1 MQIEKRK
8 MIGIVGGMGP
18 YAGLD
23 LVKKIF
29 DLSQANQ
36 DQDHVPLAMISVPHK
51 ITDRTKFLE
60 GETNINPGIE
70 ISNIV
75 RQLSDQGA
83 SVIGMPCNT
92 AHSSKIIK
100 EVYNSIPEG
109 ITFVNMVSE
118 VIKFIKGEYP
128 DIERVGILATTG
140 TMKAGVYNKELI
152 NNDLKPIL
160 LLKENHKVIFEQDIY
175 KYLEPQQKEI
185 QVKAT
190 NNNMEPMACS
200 LGNDIGG
207 GGFGV
212 VSDNFSFLDM
222 TSEDLSAKGNGGVR
236 QMYNYAGIREE
247 DKIHTPE
254 DDYAPDKIGDGSMDK
269 LQQQREADIKKIQQ
283 SQQMGY

>member
-29 DLSQANQ
+29 DLTQANQ

-60 GETNINPGIE
+60 GGTDINPGIE

-92 AHSSKIIK
+92 AHSSKIIN
-100 EVYNSIPEG
+100 EIYNSIPEG
-109 ITFVNMVSE
+109 ITFVNMVLE

-140 TMKAGVYNKELI
+140 TLKSDVYNKELI
-152 NNDLKPIL
+152 NNDLKPVL
-160 LLKENHKVIFEQDIY
+160 LSKENQKKLIDQAIYDKDFGIKSISSPVHDI
-175 KYLEPQQKEI
+175 
-185 QVKAT
+185 
-190 NNNMEPMACS
+190 
-200 LGNDIGG
+200 
-207 GGFGV
+207 
-212 VSDNFSFLDM
+212 
-222 TSEDLSAKGNGGVR
+222 AKR
-236 QMYNYAGIREE
+236 
-247 DKIHTPE
+247 KIHLAIE
-254 DDYAPDKIGDGSMDK
+254 S
-269 LQQQREADIKKIQQ
+269 LIKNKAEVVILGCTELPLAVNAALFKTIPLID
-283 SQQMGY
+283 STMILARSLLFKSNHTVSG

>member
-29 DLSQANQ
+29 ELTQANQ

-60 GETNINPGIE
+60 GGTDINPGIE

-152 NNDLKPIL
+152 NNDLKPVL
-160 LLKENHKVIFEQDIY
+160 LSKENQKKLIDQAIYDKDFGIKSISNPVQDI
-175 KYLEPQQKEI
+175 
-185 QVKAT
+185 
-190 NNNMEPMACS
+190 
-200 LGNDIGG
+200 
-207 GGFGV
+207 
-212 VSDNFSFLDM
+212 
-222 TSEDLSAKGNGGVR
+222 AKR
-236 QMYNYAGIREE
+236 
-247 DKIHTPE
+247 KIHLAIESLTENKAEVVILGCTELPLAVNAASVKTIPLI
-254 DDYAPDKIGDGSMDK
+254 DSTMILARSLSFKSNHTVSG
-269 LQQQREADIKKIQQ
+269 
-283 SQQMGY
+283 

>member
-8 MIGIVGGMGP
+8 MIGIIGGMGP

-23 LVKKIF
+23 LVRKIF
-29 DLSQANQ
+29 DLTQANQ

-60 GETNINPGIE
+60 GETDINPGIE

-92 AHSSKIIK
+92 AHSSKIIN

-109 ITFVNMVSE
+109 ITFINMVSE

-152 NNDLKPIL
+152 DNDLKPIIL
-160 LLKENHKVIFEQDIY
+160 SKENQKKLIDQAIYDKDFGIKSISNPVQDI
-175 KYLEPQQKEI
+175 
-185 QVKAT
+185 
-190 NNNMEPMACS
+190 
-200 LGNDIGG
+200 
-207 GGFGV
+207 
-212 VSDNFSFLDM
+212 
-222 TSEDLSAKGNGGVR
+222 AKR
-236 QMYNYAGIREE
+236 
-247 DKIHTPE
+247 KIHL
-254 DDYAPDKIGDGSMDK
+254 AI
-269 LQQQREADIKKIQQ
+269 EALIENKAEVVILGCTELPLAVNAAFFKTIPLIDSTMILARSLLFK
-283 SQQMGY
+283 SNHRVSG

>member
-23 LVKKIF
+23 LVRKIF
-29 DLSQANQ
+29 DLTQANQ
-36 DQDHVPLAMISVPHK
+36 DQDHVPLTMISVPHK

-60 GETNINPGIE
+60 GETDINPGIE

-92 AHSSKIIK
+92 AHSPKIIN
-100 EVYNSIPEG
+100 EVYNSIPED

-118 VIKFIKGEYP
+118 VIKFIKEEYP
-128 DIERVGILATTG
+128 DIEQVGILATKG

-160 LLKENHKVIFEQDIY
+160 LSKENQKKLIDQAIYDKDFGIKSISNPVQDIA
-175 KYLEPQQKEI
+175 KRKIYLAIESLIENKAEVVILGCTELPLAVNATS
-185 QVKAT
+185 VKTIPLIDSTMILAR
-190 NNNMEPMACS
+190 S
-200 LGNDIGG
+200 LLFKSNHT
-207 GGFGV
+207 
-212 VSDNFSFLDM
+212 VS
-222 TSEDLSAKGNGGVR
+222 G
-236 QMYNYAGIREE
+236 
-247 DKIHTPE
+247 
-254 DDYAPDKIGDGSMDK
+254 
-269 LQQQREADIKKIQQ
+269 
-283 SQQMGY
+283 

>member
-23 LVKKIF
+23 LVRKIF
-29 DLSQANQ
+29 DLTQANQ

-60 GETNINPGIE
+60 GGTDINPGIE

-92 AHSSKIIK
+92 AHSSKIIN

-140 TMKAGVYNKELI
+140 TMKSDVYNKELI
-152 NNDLKPIL
+152 NNDLKPVL
-160 LLKENHKVIFEQDIY
+160 LSKENQKKLIDQAIYDKDFGIKSISSPVHDI
-175 KYLEPQQKEI
+175 
-185 QVKAT
+185 
-190 NNNMEPMACS
+190 
-200 LGNDIGG
+200 
-207 GGFGV
+207 
-212 VSDNFSFLDM
+212 
-222 TSEDLSAKGNGGVR
+222 AKR
-236 QMYNYAGIREE
+236 
-247 DKIHTPE
+247 KIHLAIESLIRNKAEVVILGCTELPLAVNATSVKTIPLI
-254 DDYAPDKIGDGSMDK
+254 DSTMILARSLLFKSNHTVPG
-269 LQQQREADIKKIQQ
+269 
-283 SQQMGY
+283 

>member
-29 DLSQANQ
+29 DLTQANQ

-60 GETNINPGIE
+60 GGTDINPGIE

-92 AHSSKIIK
+92 AHSSKIIN

-109 ITFVNMVSE
+109 IIFINMVSE
-118 VIKFIKGEYP
+118 VIEFIKGEYP

-160 LLKENHKVIFEQDIY
+160 LSKENQKKLIDQAIYDKDFGIKSISNPVQDI
-175 KYLEPQQKEI
+175 
-185 QVKAT
+185 
-190 NNNMEPMACS
+190 
-200 LGNDIGG
+200 
-207 GGFGV
+207 
-212 VSDNFSFLDM
+212 
-222 TSEDLSAKGNGGVR
+222 AKR
-236 QMYNYAGIREE
+236 
-247 DKIHTPE
+247 KIHLAIESLIENKAEVVILGCTELPLAVNATSVKTIPLI
-254 DDYAPDKIGDGSMDK
+254 DSTMILARSLLFKSNHTVPS
-269 LQQQREADIKKIQQ
+269 
-283 SQQMGY
+283 

>member
-29 DLSQANQ
+29 DLTQANQ

-60 GETNINPGIE
+60 GGTDINPGIE

-160 LLKENHKVIFEQDIY
+160 LSKEN
-175 KYLEPQQKEI
+175 QK
-185 QVKAT
+185 
-190 NNNMEPMACS
+190 
-200 LGNDIGG
+200 
-207 GGFGV
+207 
-212 VSDNFSFLDM
+212 
-222 TSEDLSAKGNGGVR
+222 
-236 QMYNYAGIREE
+236 
-247 DKIHTPE
+247 
-254 DDYAPDKIGDGSMDK
+254 
-269 LQQQREADIKKIQQ
+269 
-283 SQQMGY
+283 

>member
-29 DLSQANQ
+29 DLTQANQ

-60 GETNINPGIE
+60 GGTDINPGIE

-160 LLKENHKVIFEQDIY
+160 LSKENQKKLIDQAIYDKDFGIKSISNPVQDI
-175 KYLEPQQKEI
+175 
-185 QVKAT
+185 
-190 NNNMEPMACS
+190 
-200 LGNDIGG
+200 
-207 GGFGV
+207 
-212 VSDNFSFLDM
+212 
-222 TSEDLSAKGNGGVR
+222 AKR
-236 QMYNYAGIREE
+236 
-247 DKIHTPE
+247 KIHLAIESLIENKAEVVILGCTELPLAVNATSVKTIPLI
-254 DDYAPDKIGDGSMDK
+254 DSTMILARSLLFKSNHTVSG
-269 LQQQREADIKKIQQ
+269 
-283 SQQMGY
+283 

>member
-29 DLSQANQ
+29 DLTQANQ

-60 GETNINPGIE
+60 GGTDINPGIE

-92 AHSSKIIK
+92 AHSSKIIN

-128 DIERVGILATTG
+128 DIARVGILATTG

-152 NNDLKPIL
+152 DNDLKPIL
-160 LLKENHKVIFEQDIY
+160 LSKENQKKLIDQAIYDKDFGIKSISNPVQDI
-175 KYLEPQQKEI
+175 
-185 QVKAT
+185 
-190 NNNMEPMACS
+190 
-200 LGNDIGG
+200 
-207 GGFGV
+207 
-212 VSDNFSFLDM
+212 
-222 TSEDLSAKGNGGVR
+222 AKR
-236 QMYNYAGIREE
+236 
-247 DKIHTPE
+247 KIHLAIESLIENKAEVVILGCTELPLAVNAASVKTIPLI
-254 DDYAPDKIGDGSMDK
+254 DSTMILARSLLFKSNHTVPG
-269 LQQQREADIKKIQQ
+269 
-283 SQQMGY
+283 

>member
-29 DLSQANQ
+29 DLTQANQ

-60 GETNINPGIE
+60 GETDINPGIE

-75 RQLSDQGA
+75 RKLSDQGA

-92 AHSSKIIK
+92 AHSPKIIN

-118 VIKFIKGEYP
+118 VIKFIKEEYP

-160 LLKENHKVIFEQDIY
+160 LSKENQKKLIDQAIYDKDFGIKSISNPVQDI
-175 KYLEPQQKEI
+175 
-185 QVKAT
+185 
-190 NNNMEPMACS
+190 
-200 LGNDIGG
+200 
-207 GGFGV
+207 
-212 VSDNFSFLDM
+212 
-222 TSEDLSAKGNGGVR
+222 AKR
-236 QMYNYAGIREE
+236 
-247 DKIHTPE
+247 KIHLAIESLIENKAEVVILGCTELPLAVNAASVKTIPLI
-254 DDYAPDKIGDGSMDK
+254 DSTMILARSLLFKSNHTVPG
-269 LQQQREADIKKIQQ
+269 
-283 SQQMGY
+283 

>member
-29 DLSQANQ
+29 DLTQANQ

-60 GETNINPGIE
+60 GGTDINPGIE

-92 AHSSKIIK
+92 AHSSKIIN

-109 ITFVNMVSE
+109 IIFINMVSE

-152 NNDLKPIL
+152 DNDLKPIIL
-160 LLKENHKVIFEQDIY
+160 SKENQKKLIDQAIYDKDFGIKSISNPVQDI
-175 KYLEPQQKEI
+175 
-185 QVKAT
+185 
-190 NNNMEPMACS
+190 
-200 LGNDIGG
+200 
-207 GGFGV
+207 
-212 VSDNFSFLDM
+212 
-222 TSEDLSAKGNGGVR
+222 AKR
-236 QMYNYAGIREE
+236 
-247 DKIHTPE
+247 KIHLAIESLIENKAEVVILGCTELPLAVNAASVKTIPLI
-254 DDYAPDKIGDGSMDK
+254 DSTMILARSLLFKSNHTVPG
-269 LQQQREADIKKIQQ
+269 
-283 SQQMGY
+283 

>member
-29 DLSQANQ
+29 DLTQANQ

-92 AHSSKIIK
+92 AHSSKIIN

-109 ITFVNMVSE
+109 IIFINMVSE

-152 NNDLKPIL
+152 DNDLKPIIL
-160 LLKENHKVIFEQDIY
+160 SKENQKKLIDQAIYDKDFGIKSISNPVQDI
-175 KYLEPQQKEI
+175 
-185 QVKAT
+185 
-190 NNNMEPMACS
+190 
-200 LGNDIGG
+200 
-207 GGFGV
+207 
-212 VSDNFSFLDM
+212 
-222 TSEDLSAKGNGGVR
+222 AKR
-236 QMYNYAGIREE
+236 
-247 DKIHTPE
+247 KIHLAIESLIENKAEVVILGCTELPLAVNATSVKTIPLI
-254 DDYAPDKIGDGSMDK
+254 DSTMILARSLLFKSNHTV
-269 LQQQREADIKKIQQ
+269 
-283 SQQMGY
+283 SS

>member
-23 LVKKIF
+23 LVRKIF
-29 DLSQANQ
+29 DLTQANQ

-60 GETNINPGIE
+60 GGTDINPGIE

-92 AHSSKIIK
+92 AHSSKIIN

-152 NNDLKPIL
+152 NNDLKPVL
-160 LLKENHKVIFEQDIY
+160 LSKENQKKLIDQAIYDKDFGIKSISSPVHDI
-175 KYLEPQQKEI
+175 
-185 QVKAT
+185 
-190 NNNMEPMACS
+190 
-200 LGNDIGG
+200 
-207 GGFGV
+207 
-212 VSDNFSFLDM
+212 
-222 TSEDLSAKGNGGVR
+222 AKR
-236 QMYNYAGIREE
+236 
-247 DKIHTPE
+247 KIHLAIE
-254 DDYAPDKIGDGSMDK
+254 S
-269 LQQQREADIKKIQQ
+269 LIKNKAEVVILGCTELPLAVNAT
-283 SQQMGY
+283 SVKTIPLIDSTMVLARSLLFKSNHTIPG

>member
-29 DLSQANQ
+29 DLTQANQ
-36 DQDHVPLAMISVPHK
+36 DQDHVPLSMISVPHK

-60 GETNINPGIE
+60 GGTDINPGIE

-140 TMKAGVYNKELI
+140 TMKAGIYNKELI
-152 NNDLKPIL
+152 DNDLKPIIL
-160 LLKENHKVIFEQDIY
+160 SKENQKKLIDQAIYDKDFGIKSISNPVQDI
-175 KYLEPQQKEI
+175 
-185 QVKAT
+185 
-190 NNNMEPMACS
+190 
-200 LGNDIGG
+200 
-207 GGFGV
+207 
-212 VSDNFSFLDM
+212 
-222 TSEDLSAKGNGGVR
+222 AKR
-236 QMYNYAGIREE
+236 
-247 DKIHTPE
+247 KIHLAIESLIENKAEVVILGCTELPLAVNATSVKTIPLI
-254 DDYAPDKIGDGSMDK
+254 DSTMILARSLLFKSNHTVPG
-269 LQQQREADIKKIQQ
+269 
-283 SQQMGY
+283 

>member
-29 DLSQANQ
+29 DLTQANQ
-36 DQDHVPLAMISVPHK
+36 DQDHVPLSMISVPHK

-60 GETNINPGIE
+60 GGTDINPGIE

-160 LLKENHKVIFEQDIY
+160 ISKENQKKLIDQAIYDKDFGIKSISNPVQDI
-175 KYLEPQQKEI
+175 
-185 QVKAT
+185 
-190 NNNMEPMACS
+190 
-200 LGNDIGG
+200 
-207 GGFGV
+207 
-212 VSDNFSFLDM
+212 
-222 TSEDLSAKGNGGVR
+222 AKR
-236 QMYNYAGIREE
+236 
-247 DKIHTPE
+247 KIHLAIESLIENKAEVVILGCTELPLAVNATSVKTIPLI
-254 DDYAPDKIGDGSMDK
+254 DSTMILARSLLFKSNHTVPG
-269 LQQQREADIKKIQQ
+269 
-283 SQQMGY
+283 

>member
-29 DLSQANQ
+29 DLTQANQ
-36 DQDHVPLAMISVPHK
+36 DQDHVPLAMISIPHK

-92 AHSSKIIK
+92 AHSSKIIN
-100 EVYNSIPEG
+100 EIYNSIPEG

-152 NNDLKPIL
+152 DNDLKPIIL
-160 LLKENHKVIFEQDIY
+160 SKENQKKLIDQAIYDKDFGIKSISNPVQDIA
-175 KYLEPQQKEI
+175 KRKIYLAIESLIENKAEVVILGCTELPLAVNAI
-185 QVKAT
+185 SVKTIPLIDSTMILAR
-190 NNNMEPMACS
+190 S
-200 LGNDIGG
+200 LLFKSN
-207 GGFGV
+207 
-212 VSDNFSFLDM
+212 
-222 TSEDLSAKGNGGVR
+222 
-236 QMYNYAGIREE
+236 
-247 DKIHTPE
+247 HTVP
-254 DDYAPDKIGDGSMDK
+254 G
-269 LQQQREADIKKIQQ
+269 
-283 SQQMGY
+283 

>member
-29 DLSQANQ
+29 DLTQANQ
-36 DQDHVPLAMISVPHK
+36 DQDHVPLSMISVPHK

-160 LLKENHKVIFEQDIY
+160 LSKENQKKLIDQAIYDKDFGIKSISNPVQDI
-175 KYLEPQQKEI
+175 
-185 QVKAT
+185 
-190 NNNMEPMACS
+190 
-200 LGNDIGG
+200 
-207 GGFGV
+207 
-212 VSDNFSFLDM
+212 
-222 TSEDLSAKGNGGVR
+222 AKR
-236 QMYNYAGIREE
+236 
-247 DKIHTPE
+247 KIHLAIESLIENKAEVVILGCTELPLAVNATSVKTIPLI
-254 DDYAPDKIGDGSMDK
+254 DSTMILARSLLFKSNHTVPG
-269 LQQQREADIKKIQQ
+269 
-283 SQQMGY
+283 

>member
-23 LVKKIF
+23 LVRKIF
-29 DLSQANQ
+29 DLTQANQ

-60 GETNINPGIE
+60 GETDINPGIE

-92 AHSSKIIK
+92 AHSSKIIN

-152 NNDLKPIL
+152 NNDLKPVL
-160 LLKENHKVIFEQDIY
+160 LSKENQKKLIDQAIYDKDFGIKSISNPVQDIA
-175 KYLEPQQKEI
+175 KRKIYLAIESLIENKAEVVILGCTELPLAVNATS
-185 QVKAT
+185 VKTIPLIDSTMILAR
-190 NNNMEPMACS
+190 S
-200 LGNDIGG
+200 LLFKSN
-207 GGFGV
+207 
-212 VSDNFSFLDM
+212 
-222 TSEDLSAKGNGGVR
+222 
-236 QMYNYAGIREE
+236 
-247 DKIHTPE
+247 HTVP
-254 DDYAPDKIGDGSMDK
+254 G
-269 LQQQREADIKKIQQ
+269 
-283 SQQMGY
+283 

>member
-29 DLSQANQ
+29 DLTQANQ
-36 DQDHVPLAMISVPHK
+36 DQDHAPLAMISVPHK

-60 GETNINPGIE
+60 GETDINPGIE

-92 AHSSKIIK
+92 AHSSKIIN

-109 ITFVNMVSE
+109 IIFINMVSE

-160 LLKENHKVIFEQDIY
+160 LSKENQKKLIDQAIYDKDFGIKSISNPVQDI
-175 KYLEPQQKEI
+175 
-185 QVKAT
+185 
-190 NNNMEPMACS
+190 
-200 LGNDIGG
+200 
-207 GGFGV
+207 
-212 VSDNFSFLDM
+212 
-222 TSEDLSAKGNGGVR
+222 AKR
-236 QMYNYAGIREE
+236 
-247 DKIHTPE
+247 KIHLAIESLIENKAEVVILGCTELPLAVNATSVKTIPLI
-254 DDYAPDKIGDGSMDK
+254 DSTMILARSLLFKSNHTVPGS
-269 LQQQREADIKKIQQ
+269 EW
-283 SQQMGY
+283 

>member
-29 DLSQANQ
+29 DLTQANQ

-60 GETNINPGIE
+60 GGTDINPGIE

-92 AHSSKIIK
+92 AHSSKIIN

-109 ITFVNMVSE
+109 IIFINMVSE

-152 NNDLKPIL
+152 DNDLKPIIL
-160 LLKENHKVIFEQDIY
+160 SKENQKKLIDQAIYDKDFGIKSISNPVQDI
-175 KYLEPQQKEI
+175 
-185 QVKAT
+185 
-190 NNNMEPMACS
+190 
-200 LGNDIGG
+200 
-207 GGFGV
+207 
-212 VSDNFSFLDM
+212 
-222 TSEDLSAKGNGGVR
+222 AKR
-236 QMYNYAGIREE
+236 
-247 DKIHTPE
+247 KIHLAIESLIENKAEVVILGCTELPLAVNATSVKTIPLI
-254 DDYAPDKIGDGSMDK
+254 DSTMILARSLLFKSNHTVPG
-269 LQQQREADIKKIQQ
+269 
-283 SQQMGY
+283 

>member
-29 DLSQANQ
+29 DLTQANQ

-60 GETNINPGIE
+60 GGTDINPGIE

-92 AHSSKIIK
+92 AHSSKIIN

-109 ITFVNMVSE
+109 ITFVNMVLE

-128 DIERVGILATTG
+128 DIDRVGILATTG

-152 NNDLKPIL
+152 NNDLKPVL
-160 LLKENHKVIFEQDIY
+160 LSKENQKKLIDQAIYDKDFGIKSISSPVHDIAKRKIYLAIELLIKNKAEVVI
-175 KYLEPQQKEI
+175 LGCTEI
-185 QVKAT
+185 PLAVNAAFFKTVPLIDSTMILAR
-190 NNNMEPMACS
+190 S
-200 LGNDIGG
+200 LLFKSN
-207 GGFGV
+207 
-212 VSDNFSFLDM
+212 
-222 TSEDLSAKGNGGVR
+222 
-236 QMYNYAGIREE
+236 
-247 DKIHTPE
+247 HTVP
-254 DDYAPDKIGDGSMDK
+254 G
-269 LQQQREADIKKIQQ
+269 
-283 SQQMGY
+283 

>member
-23 LVKKIF
+23 LVRKIF
-29 DLSQANQ
+29 DLTQANQ
-36 DQDHVPLAMISVPHK
+36 DQDHVPIAMISVPHK

-60 GETNINPGIE
+60 GETDINPGIE

-160 LLKENHKVIFEQDIY
+160 LSKENQKKLIDQAIYDKDFGIKSISNPVQDI
-175 KYLEPQQKEI
+175 
-185 QVKAT
+185 
-190 NNNMEPMACS
+190 
-200 LGNDIGG
+200 
-207 GGFGV
+207 
-212 VSDNFSFLDM
+212 
-222 TSEDLSAKGNGGVR
+222 AKR
-236 QMYNYAGIREE
+236 
-247 DKIHTPE
+247 KIHLAIESLIENKAEVVILGCTELPLAVNATSVKTIPLI
-254 DDYAPDKIGDGSMDK
+254 DSTMILARSLLFKSNHTVPG
-269 LQQQREADIKKIQQ
+269 
-283 SQQMGY
+283 

>member
-29 DLSQANQ
+29 DLTQANQ

-60 GETNINPGIE
+60 GGTDINPGIE

-92 AHSSKIIK
+92 AHSSKIIN

-109 ITFVNMVSE
+109 IIFINMVSE

-160 LLKENHKVIFEQDIY
+160 LSKENQKKLIDQAIYDKDFGIKSISNPVQDI
-175 KYLEPQQKEI
+175 
-185 QVKAT
+185 
-190 NNNMEPMACS
+190 
-200 LGNDIGG
+200 
-207 GGFGV
+207 
-212 VSDNFSFLDM
+212 
-222 TSEDLSAKGNGGVR
+222 AKR
-236 QMYNYAGIREE
+236 
-247 DKIHTPE
+247 KIHLAIESLIENKAEVVILGCTELPLAVNATSVKTIPLI
-254 DDYAPDKIGDGSMDK
+254 DSTMILARSLLFKSNHTVPG
-269 LQQQREADIKKIQQ
+269 
-283 SQQMGY
+283 

>member
-29 DLSQANQ
+29 DLTQANQ

-60 GETNINPGIE
+60 GGTDINPGIE

-152 NNDLKPIL
+152 DNDLKPIIL
-160 LLKENHKVIFEQDIY
+160 SKENQKKLIDQAIYDKDFGIKSISNPVQDI
-175 KYLEPQQKEI
+175 
-185 QVKAT
+185 
-190 NNNMEPMACS
+190 
-200 LGNDIGG
+200 
-207 GGFGV
+207 
-212 VSDNFSFLDM
+212 
-222 TSEDLSAKGNGGVR
+222 AKR
-236 QMYNYAGIREE
+236 
-247 DKIHTPE
+247 KIHLAIESLIENKAEVVILGCTELPLAVNATSVKTIPLI
-254 DDYAPDKIGDGSMDK
+254 DSTMILARSLLFKSNHTVPG
-269 LQQQREADIKKIQQ
+269 
-283 SQQMGY
+283 

>member
-18 YAGLD
+18 YASLD

-29 DLSQANQ
+29 DLTQANQ
-36 DQDHVPLAMISVPHK
+36 DQDHVPLAMISLPHK

-60 GETNINPGIE
+60 GGTDINPGIE

-92 AHSSKIIK
+92 AHSSKIIN

-109 ITFVNMVSE
+109 IIFINMVSE

-152 NNDLKPIL
+152 DNDLKPIIL
-160 LLKENHKVIFEQDIY
+160 SKENQKKLIDQAIYDKDFGIKSISNPVQDI
-175 KYLEPQQKEI
+175 
-185 QVKAT
+185 
-190 NNNMEPMACS
+190 
-200 LGNDIGG
+200 
-207 GGFGV
+207 
-212 VSDNFSFLDM
+212 
-222 TSEDLSAKGNGGVR
+222 AKR
-236 QMYNYAGIREE
+236 
-247 DKIHTPE
+247 KIHLAIESLIENKAEVVILGCTELPLAVNAASVKTIPLI
-254 DDYAPDKIGDGSMDK
+254 DSTMILARSLLFKSNHTVPG
-269 LQQQREADIKKIQQ
+269 
-283 SQQMGY
+283 

>member
-29 DLSQANQ
+29 DLTQANQ

-92 AHSSKIIK
+92 AHSSKIIN

-160 LLKENHKVIFEQDIY
+160 LSKENQKKLIDQAIYDKDFGIKSISNPVQDI
-175 KYLEPQQKEI
+175 
-185 QVKAT
+185 
-190 NNNMEPMACS
+190 
-200 LGNDIGG
+200 
-207 GGFGV
+207 
-212 VSDNFSFLDM
+212 
-222 TSEDLSAKGNGGVR
+222 AKR
-236 QMYNYAGIREE
+236 
-247 DKIHTPE
+247 KIHLAIESLIENKAEVVILGCTELPLAVNAASVKTIPLI
-254 DDYAPDKIGDGSMDK
+254 DSTMILARSLLFKSNHTVPG
-269 LQQQREADIKKIQQ
+269 
-283 SQQMGY
+283 

>member
-29 DLSQANQ
+29 DLTQANQ

-92 AHSSKIIK
+92 AHSSKIIN

-109 ITFVNMVSE
+109 IIFINMVSE

-128 DIERVGILATTG
+128 GIERVGILATTG

-152 NNDLKPIL
+152 DNDLKPIML
-160 LLKENHKVIFEQDIY
+160 SKEK
-175 KYLEPQQKEI
+175 QKKL
-185 QVKAT
+185 VK
-190 NNNMEPMACS
+190 
-200 LGNDIGG
+200 
-207 GGFGV
+207 
-212 VSDNFSFLDM
+212 
-222 TSEDLSAKGNGGVR
+222 
-236 QMYNYAGIREE
+236 
-247 DKIHTPE
+247 
-254 DDYAPDKIGDGSMDK
+254 
-269 LQQQREADIKKIQQ
+269 
-283 SQQMGY
+283 

>member
-8 MIGIVGGMGP
+8 VIGIVGGMGP

-29 DLSQANQ
+29 DLTQANQ
-36 DQDHVPLAMISVPHK
+36 DQDHVPLTMISVPHK

-60 GETNINPGIE
+60 GGTDINPGIE

-128 DIERVGILATTG
+128 GIERVGILATPG
-140 TMKAGVYNKELI
+140 TMNAGVYNKELI
-152 NNDLKPIL
+152 NNDLKPVL
-160 LLKENHKVIFEQDIY
+160 LSKENQKKLIDQAIYDKDFGIKSISSPVHDIAKRKIYLAIESLIKNKAEVVILGCTELPIAVNATS
-175 KYLEPQQKEI
+175 
-185 QVKAT
+185 VKTIPLIDSTMILAR
-190 NNNMEPMACS
+190 S
-200 LGNDIGG
+200 LLFKSN
-207 GGFGV
+207 
-212 VSDNFSFLDM
+212 
-222 TSEDLSAKGNGGVR
+222 
-236 QMYNYAGIREE
+236 
-247 DKIHTPE
+247 HTVPV
-254 DDYAPDKIGDGSMDK
+254 
-269 LQQQREADIKKIQQ
+269 
-283 SQQMGY
+283 

>member
-29 DLSQANQ
+29 DLTQANQ
-36 DQDHVPLAMISVPHK
+36 DRDHVPLAMISVPHK

-92 AHSSKIIK
+92 AHSSKIID

-109 ITFVNMVSE
+109 ITFINMVSE

-128 DIERVGILATTG
+128 GIERVGILATTG
-140 TMKAGVYNKELI
+140 TMIEGVYNKELI
-152 NNDLKPIL
+152 DNDLKPIIL
-160 LLKENHKVIFEQDIY
+160 SKENQKKLIDQAIYNKDFGIKSISNTVQDIA
-175 KYLEPQQKEI
+175 KRKIYLAIESLIENKAEVVILGCTELPLAVNATS
-185 QVKAT
+185 VKTIPLIDSTMILAR
-190 NNNMEPMACS
+190 S
-200 LGNDIGG
+200 LLFKSN
-207 GGFGV
+207 
-212 VSDNFSFLDM
+212 
-222 TSEDLSAKGNGGVR
+222 
-236 QMYNYAGIREE
+236 
-247 DKIHTPE
+247 HTVP
-254 DDYAPDKIGDGSMDK
+254 G
-269 LQQQREADIKKIQQ
+269 
-283 SQQMGY
+283 

>member
-29 DLSQANQ
+29 DLTQANQ

-92 AHSSKIIK
+92 AHSSKIIN

-118 VIKFIKGEYP
+118 VIKFIIQEIKNLK
-128 DIERVGILATTG
+128 LA
-140 TMKAGVYNKELI
+140 
-152 NNDLKPIL
+152 
-160 LLKENHKVIFEQDIY
+160 
-175 KYLEPQQKEI
+175 
-185 QVKAT
+185 
-190 NNNMEPMACS
+190 
-200 LGNDIGG
+200 
-207 GGFGV
+207 
-212 VSDNFSFLDM
+212 
-222 TSEDLSAKGNGGVR
+222 
-236 QMYNYAGIREE
+236 
-247 DKIHTPE
+247 
-254 DDYAPDKIGDGSMDK
+254 
-269 LQQQREADIKKIQQ
+269 
-283 SQQMGY
+283 

>member
-29 DLSQANQ
+29 DLTQANQ

-92 AHSSKIIK
+92 AHSSKIIN

-152 NNDLKPIL
+152 DNDLKPIIL
-160 LLKENHKVIFEQDIY
+160 SKENQKKLIDQAIY
-175 KYLEPQQKEI
+175 DK
-185 QVKAT
+185 
-190 NNNMEPMACS
+190 
-200 LGNDIGG
+200 D
-207 GGFGV
+207 FGIKSISNPV
-212 VSDNFSFLDM
+212 HDN
-222 TSEDLSAKGNGGVR
+222 AKR
-236 QMYNYAGIREE
+236 
-247 DKIHTPE
+247 KIHLAIESLIENKAEVVILGCTELPLAVNATSVKTIPLI
-254 DDYAPDKIGDGSMDK
+254 DSTMILARSLLFKSNHMVSG
-269 LQQQREADIKKIQQ
+269 
-283 SQQMGY
+283 

>member
-23 LVKKIF
+23 LVRKIF
-29 DLSQANQ
+29 DLTQANQ

-60 GETNINPGIE
+60 GGTDINPGIE

-92 AHSSKIIK
+92 AHSSKIIN

-118 VIKFIKGEYP
+118 VIKFIKGENP

-140 TMKAGVYNKELI
+140 TVKSDVYNKELI
-152 NNDLKPIL
+152 NNNLKPVL
-160 LLKENHKVIFEQDIY
+160 LSKENQKKLIDLAIYDKDFGIKSISSPVHDI
-175 KYLEPQQKEI
+175 
-185 QVKAT
+185 
-190 NNNMEPMACS
+190 
-200 LGNDIGG
+200 
-207 GGFGV
+207 
-212 VSDNFSFLDM
+212 
-222 TSEDLSAKGNGGVR
+222 AKR
-236 QMYNYAGIREE
+236 
-247 DKIHTPE
+247 KIHLAIESLIRNKAEVVILGCTELPLAVNATSVKTIPLI
-254 DDYAPDKIGDGSMDK
+254 DSTMILARSLLFKSNHTVPS
-269 LQQQREADIKKIQQ
+269 
-283 SQQMGY
+283 

>member
-23 LVKKIF
+23 LVRKIF
-29 DLSQANQ
+29 DLTQANQ

-60 GETNINPGIE
+60 GGTDINPGIE

-83 SVIGMPCNT
+83 SVIGMSCNT
-92 AHSSKIIK
+92 AHSSKIIN

-152 NNDLKPIL
+152 DNDLKPIIL
-160 LLKENHKVIFEQDIY
+160 SKENQKKLIDQAIYDKDFGIKSISNPVQDI
-175 KYLEPQQKEI
+175 
-185 QVKAT
+185 
-190 NNNMEPMACS
+190 
-200 LGNDIGG
+200 
-207 GGFGV
+207 
-212 VSDNFSFLDM
+212 
-222 TSEDLSAKGNGGVR
+222 AKR
-236 QMYNYAGIREE
+236 
-247 DKIHTPE
+247 KIHLAIESLIENKAEVVILGCTELPLAVNATSVKTIPLI
-254 DDYAPDKIGDGSMDK
+254 DSTMILARSLLFKSNHTVPG
-269 LQQQREADIKKIQQ
+269 
-283 SQQMGY
+283 

>member
-29 DLSQANQ
+29 DLTQANQ

-92 AHSSKIIK
+92 AHSSKIID

-109 ITFVNMVSE
+109 ITFINMVSE

-128 DIERVGILATTG
+128 GIERVGILATTG

-152 NNDLKPIL
+152 DNDLKPIIL
-160 LLKENHKVIFEQDIY
+160 SKENQKKLIDQAIYDKDFGIKSISNPVQDI
-175 KYLEPQQKEI
+175 
-185 QVKAT
+185 
-190 NNNMEPMACS
+190 
-200 LGNDIGG
+200 
-207 GGFGV
+207 
-212 VSDNFSFLDM
+212 
-222 TSEDLSAKGNGGVR
+222 AKR
-236 QMYNYAGIREE
+236 
-247 DKIHTPE
+247 KIHLAIESLIENKAEVVILGCTELPLAVNAASVKTIPLI
-254 DDYAPDKIGDGSMDK
+254 DSTMILARSLLFKSNHTVPG
-269 LQQQREADIKKIQQ
+269 
-283 SQQMGY
+283 